1 MLLVLKGNGA
11 CWFNNSAYSVKSILK
26 YFEEIIQK
34 YTYSKQNRQNHL
46 LCSMLSKPSLL
57 NLVVE
62 YPYIQQNSSST
73 LPPTLKINPYPQE

>member
-1 MLLVLKGNGA
+1 MFLVLKGNGA
-11 CWFNNSAYSVKSILK
+11 CLFNNSAYSVKSVLK

-62 YPYIQQNSSST
+62 YP
-73 LPPTLKINPYPQE
+73 